1 MTPAFP
7 AIPSSLADFCWPLPA
22 QPGDPLASVDTPALL
37 LDLDAFDRNLARMQS
52 AADAAGVALRPH
64 AKAHK
69 CPAIALAQIA
79 RGARGI
85 CCQKASEALPFLQ
98 AGITDIHI
106 SNEVVGIVKARRL
119 ASMAR
124 HGRFSVCVDDPSQV
138 DILAHAAAEEG
149 SRLGVFIEVNI
160 GQDRCGVNDAAAA
173 LRLLEAI
180 SKHTELAFAGLQAYH
195 GGLQHLRSQSERQLA
210 VVRASVQT
218 TAFVEALGGRGVPC
232 PIVTGAGTGSVEF
245 DLAQG
250 VYTEVQPGSY
260 IFMDGDYGR
269 NEQGRLR
276 FEHSLFVATAVMSD
290 RREGQVVVDA
300 GLKSL
305 AVDSGLPSVWGE
317 PGLHYAAANDEHGI
331 VKRIEAGASR
341 SALGSLLRLVP
352 GHCDPTLNL
361 HDHLVGYRGDRVECV
376 WPVSSRGMSR

>member
-7 AIPSSLADFCWPLPA
+7 AHPSALADFCWPLPA

-232 PIVTGAGTGSVEF
+232 PTVTGAGTGSVEF

-269 NEQGRLR
+269 NEQGGLR
-276 FEHSLFVATAVMSD
+276 FEQSLFVATAVMSD
-290 RREGQVVVDA
+290 RREGQIIVDA

-317 PGLHYAAANDEHGI
+317 PGLRYAAANDEHGI
-331 VKRIEAGASR
+331 VQRTEAGASR
-341 SALGSLLRLVP
+341 PPLGSLLRLVP